1 MCDKRQRK
9 HIRPGKDDW
18 ACVDADGYPTK
29 PLKWDPR
36 CPLASLEYIFSQQL
50 DEDVPKRC
58 YPAFN
63 PKRKRSDA
71 HLGSKNIGSPS
82 KAAVE
87 FMQVQGLPKFD
98 TNSGRKALARWCKHL
113 NVPYRLSVHIHGDL
127 QRLCSNRETPMYR

>member
-1 MCDKRQRK
+1 MCDKRHMK

-18 ACVDADGYPTK
+18 SYVDDAGYPTK
-29 PLKWDPR
+29 RLKWDPR
-36 CPLASLEYIFSQQL
+36 CPLACIEYLNSLQME
-50 DEDVPKRC
+50 EDVPKRC

-71 HLGSKNIGSPS
+71 GLSIKNIGSPS

-87 FMQVQGLPKFD
+87 FMQIQGLPKFD

-127 QRLCSNRETPMYR
+127 QRML